1 MEKINLGIVGTGLAA
16 EELHLPALLKLKNK
30 IKIAKVCNHTEE
42 KVQRFSKLAGNVPYT
57 LDYKEILNDPK
68 IEAVDILLPIDLN
81 YKITKEAL
89 KAGKHVIVEKP
100 LAANLKEAKKMLK
113 LQKEFQKVM
122 MVAENFR
129 YRKNFTFAKKLIDKN
144 TIGKVYS
151 LKYDVFHNVH
161 ENSKYAK
168 TKWRKNH
175 KYQGGFLTDGGV
187 HYIAGIRHQIGEIK
201 SGVAVTH
208 SVNSK
213 IGELDTL
220 SLQFK
225 TAKNIFGTFNMHY
238 SAKGFWED
246 RVVVLGDAGA
256 IEIDQDK
263 VIVRK
268 EGKPPKEYDCS
279 DDHGFYNELNNF
291 YNAITKGEN
300 IIGTFDEAYKD
311 LNIVLSSLKS
321 AATGKKV
328 YFK

>member
-1 MEKINLGIVGTGLAA
+1 MRKIKLGIIGTGLAA
-16 EELHLPALLKLKNK
+16 KELHLPALLKLKNK
-30 IKIAKVCNHTEE
+30 LQISKVCNHTEE
-42 KVQRFSKLAGNVPYT
+42 KAKLFAKLAGNVPFT
-57 LDYKEILNDPK
+57 TDYCEILNDPE

-81 YKITKEAL
+81 YKITKESL
-89 KAGKHVIVEKP
+89 EAGKHVIVEKP
-100 LAANLKEAKKMLK
+100 LAANLHEAKKMLK
-113 LQKEFQKVM
+113 FPAEYKKVM

-129 YRKNFTFAKKLIDKN
+129 YRKNFTFAKRLISKN

-151 LKYDVFHNVH
+151 IKYDVFHNVN

-168 TKWRKNH
+168 TQWRKNH
-175 KYQGGFLTDGGV
+175 KYRGGFLTDGGV
-187 HYIAGIRHQIGEIK
+187 HYIAGIRHLIGEIK
-201 SGVAVTH
+201 SGVATTY
-208 SVNSK
+208 SVNNK

-225 TAKNIFGTFNMHY
+225 AEKNIFGTFNMHY

-246 RVVVLGDAGA
+246 RVVILGDAGA

-268 EGKPPKEYDCS
+268 EGKTPKEYDCS

-291 YNAITKGEN
+291 YNAITKGEK
-300 IIGTFDEAYKD
+300 IIGTFEEAYKD

-321 AATGKKV
+321 ASTGNKF
-328 YFK
+328 Y